1 MAGDLIA
8 PKSRSLADTYSLPK
22 AHKAEVMIKTGLLAP
37 ERTVPFVIE
46 HESTNGRPAPGLL
59 ISWYQENTD
68 YIEQKLLEHGA
79 ILFRGFDINT
89 PAAFARLTRSIAP
102 GLLDCLDDNGPRTK
116 ITSGIYTSTEYPA
129 EYQLSMHSE
138 YAYSH
143 KFPAR
148 LFFCCIVEP
157 GNGGQTPLADNRRIL
172 KKLDPAIVDEFRTKR
187 IKYVRNLHAG
197 NGFGPS
203 WQAAFQTSD
212 RTLVEQ
218 YCRDMSIDH
227 EWKADGG
234 LRLEN
239 TFESVITHPRT
250 GEEVWFN
257 QAPQFHPSDYP
268 THICESLLNSYR
280 GKEDELPQTSFFGD
294 NSPIPLS
301 KLKRIRETMFGE
313 ATVSPWRQG
322 DVVMLD
328 NVLVCHGR
336 MPFSGQRKIL
346 LAMANN

>member
-1 MAGDLIA
+1 
-8 PKSRSLADTYSLPK
+8 
-22 AHKAEVMIKTGLLAP
+22 MIKTGVLDP
-37 ERTVPFVIE
+37 EHSVPFVIE
-46 HESTNGRPAPGLL
+46 YESTNGRPEPGLL
-59 ISWYQENTD
+59 TSWYRDNHD
-68 YIEQKLLEHGA
+68 FVEQKLIEHGA

-89 PAAFARLTRSIAP
+89 PASFARLTRSIAP

-143 KFPAR
+143 KFPSR
-148 LFFCCIVEP
+148 LYFCCVVEP
-157 GNGGQTPLADNRRIL
+157 GKGGETPLADNRKIL
-172 KKLDPAIVDEFRTKR
+172 KKLDPEIVAEFRTRR
-187 IKYVRNLHAG
+187 IKYLRNLHGG
-197 NGFGPS
+197 NGFGLS
-203 WQAAFQTSD
+203 WQAAFQTTDKSA
-212 RTLVEQ
+212 VEA
-218 YCRDMSIDH
+218 YCRDMLIDY

-239 TFESVITHPRT
+239 TFESVITHPQT

-268 THICESLLNSYR
+268 KDICDSLLNSYR
-280 GKEDELPQTSFFGD
+280 GKEDELPQTSLFGD
-294 NSPIPLS
+294 NSQIEIS
-301 KLKRIRETMFGE
+301 KLKHIRETMFKE

-336 MPFSGQRKIL
+336 MPFSGPRKIL
-346 LAMANN
+346 LAMTGNQV

>member
-1 MAGDLIA
+1 MI
-8 PKSRSLADTYSLPK
+8 KTSLAD
-22 AHKAEVMIKTGLLAP
+22 P
-37 ERTVPFVIE
+37 ERSVPFVIE
-46 HESTNGRPAPGLL
+46 YDSGNGRPEPGLL
-59 ISWYQENTD
+59 VTWYND
-68 YIEQKLLEHGA
+68 NSDFIEQKLLEHGA

-89 PAAFARLTRSIAP
+89 PGSFARLTRSIAP
-102 GLLDCLDDNGPRTK
+102 GLADCLDDNGPRTK

-148 LFFCCIVEP
+148 LYFCCVVEP
-157 GNGGQTPLADNRRIL
+157 GQGGATPLADNRRIL
-172 KKLDPAIVDEFRTKR
+172 KKLDPAIVEEFKTKR
-187 IKYVRNLHAG
+187 IKYVRNLHASS
-197 NGFGPS
+197 GFGLS
-203 WQAAFQTSD
+203 WQAAFQTTD
-212 RTLVEQ
+212 RSVVES
-218 YCRDMSIDH
+218 YCRDMSIDY

-239 TFESVITHPRT
+239 VFDSVITHPRT

-268 THICESLLNSYR
+268 AHIFESLIDSYR
-280 GKEDELPQTSFFGD
+280 GKERELPQTSFFGD
-294 NSPIPLS
+294 DSPIDVGAL
-301 KLKRIRETMFGE
+301 RHIRETMFSE

-322 DVVMLD
+322 DVVMID

-336 MPFSGQRKIL
+336 MPYSGPRKIL
-346 LAMANN
+346 LAMTNN

>member
-1 MAGDLIA
+1 
-8 PKSRSLADTYSLPK
+8 
-22 AHKAEVMIKTGLLAP
+22 MIKTGLLDP
-37 ERTVPFVIE
+37 ERSVPFVVE
-46 HESTNGRPAPGLL
+46 YESDNGSPESGFLT
-59 ISWYQENTD
+59 SWYKDNTEF
-68 YIEQKLLEHGA
+68 IEQKLVEHGA

-89 PAAFARLTRSIAP
+89 PGAFARLTRSIAP
-102 GLLDCLDDNGPRTK
+102 GLADCLDDNGPRTK

-143 KFPAR
+143 KFPSR
-148 LFFCCIVEP
+148 LYFCCVVEP
-157 GNGGQTPLADNRRIL
+157 GQGGATPLADNRRIL
-172 KKLDPAIVDEFRTKR
+172 KKLDPAIVEEFKTKR
-187 IKYVRNLHAG
+187 IKYVRNLHASS
-197 NGFGPS
+197 GFGLS
-203 WQAAFQTSD
+203 WQAAFQTTDKSV
-212 RTLVEQ
+212 VEK
-218 YCRDMSIDH
+218 YCNDMAIDY

-268 THICESLLNSYR
+268 SHIYESLLDSYR
-280 GKEDELPQTSFFGD
+280 GKEWDLPQTSFFGD
-294 NSPIPLS
+294 DSPIDIA
-301 KLKRIRETMFGE
+301 KLKHIRETMFGE

-322 DVVMLD
+322 DVVMID

-336 MPFSGQRKIL
+336 MPYTGARKIL
-346 LAMANN
+346 LAMTDN

>member
-1 MAGDLIA
+1 
-8 PKSRSLADTYSLPK
+8 
-22 AHKAEVMIKTGLLAP
+22 MIKTGLLDP
-37 ERTVPFVIE
+37 EHTVPFVIE
-46 HESTNGRPAPGLL
+46 CEAGNGRPEPNLL
-59 ISWYQENTD
+59 SSWYRDNFD
-68 YIEQKLLEHGA
+68 LVEQKLLEHGA
-79 ILFRGFDINT
+79 VLFRGFDINT

-148 LFFCCIVEP
+148 LFFCCVVEP
-157 GNGGQTPLADNRRIL
+157 GKGGETPLADNRKIL
-172 KKLDPAIVDEFRTKR
+172 KHLDPEIVDEFRTRR
-187 IKYVRNLHAG
+187 IKYLRNLHGG
-197 NGFGPS
+197 NGFGLS
-203 WQAAFQTSD
+203 WQAAFQTTDKSV
-212 RTLVEQ
+212 VEA
-218 YCRDMSIDH
+218 YCHDMLIDYD
-227 EWKADGG
+227 WKTDGG

-268 THICESLLNSYR
+268 ADIYESLIDSYR
-280 GKEDELPQTSFFGD
+280 GKEDELPQTSLFGD
-294 NSPIPLS
+294 NSQIEIS
-301 KLKRIRETMFGE
+301 KLRHIRETMFKQ
-313 ATVSPWRQG
+313 ATVNPWRQG

-328 NVLVCHGR
+328 NVLCCHGR

-346 LAMANN
+346 LAMTGN

>member
-1 MAGDLIA
+1 
-8 PKSRSLADTYSLPK
+8 
-22 AHKAEVMIKTGLLAP
+22 MIKTGLLDP
-37 ERTVPFVIE
+37 EHTVPFVIE
-46 HESTNGRPAPGLL
+46 SEPDNGRAESGLL
-59 ISWYQENTD
+59 TSWYQDNSEFV
-68 YIEQKLLEHGA
+68 EQKLLEHGA

-143 KFPAR
+143 KFPTR
-148 LFFCCIVEP
+148 LYFCCVVEP
-157 GNGGQTPLADNRRIL
+157 GKGGETPLADNRKIL
-172 KKLDPAIVDEFRTKR
+172 KKLDAGIVDEFRSKR
-187 IKYVRNLHAG
+187 IKYLRNLHGG
-197 NGFGPS
+197 NGFGLS
-203 WQAAFQTSD
+203 WQAAFQTTDKSA
-212 RTLVEQ
+212 VEA
-218 YCRDMSIDH
+218 YCRSMSIDY

-239 TFESVITHPRT
+239 TFESVITHPTT

-268 THICESLLNSYR
+268 TDIYESLLNSYR
-280 GKEDELPQTSFFGD
+280 DREDELPQTSLFGD
-294 NSPIPLS
+294 NTQIEIS
-301 KLKRIRETMFGE
+301 KLKHIRETMFKE
-313 ATVSPWRQG
+313 ATVNPWRQG

-336 MPFSGQRKIL
+336 MPFSGPRKIL
-346 LAMANN
+346 LAMTGN

>member
-1 MAGDLIA
+1 
-8 PKSRSLADTYSLPK
+8 
-22 AHKAEVMIKTGLLAP
+22 MIKTGLIDP
-37 ERTVPFVIE
+37 EHSVPFVIE
-46 HESTNGRPAPGLL
+46 YDSTNGRPEPGLQT
-59 ISWYQENTD
+59 SWYRDNHD
-68 YIEQKLLEHGA
+68 FVEQKLIDHGA
-79 ILFRGFDINT
+79 VLFRGFDINT

-143 KFPAR
+143 KFPTR
-148 LFFCCIVEP
+148 LYFCCIVEP
-157 GNGGQTPLADNRRIL
+157 GKGGETPLADNRKIL
-172 KKLDPAIVDEFRTKR
+172 KRLDPGIVDEFRTRK
-187 IKYVRNLHAG
+187 IKYLRNLHGG
-197 NGFGPS
+197 NGFGLS
-203 WQAAFQTSD
+203 WQAAFQTTDKSA
-212 RTLVEQ
+212 VEA
-218 YCRDMSIDH
+218 YCRDMSIDY

-239 TFESVITHPRT
+239 TFDSVITHPRT

-268 THICESLLNSYR
+268 KDIYESLLNSYR
-280 GKEDELPQTSFFGD
+280 DKEDELPQTSLFGD
-294 NSPIPLS
+294 NTPIDIS
-301 KLKRIRETMFGE
+301 KLKHIRETMFKE

-336 MPFSGQRKIL
+336 MPFSGPRKIL
-346 LAMANN
+346 LAMTGN

>member
-1 MAGDLIA
+1 
-8 PKSRSLADTYSLPK
+8 
-22 AHKAEVMIKTGLLAP
+22 MIKTSLVDP
-37 ERTVPFVIE
+37 ERSVPFVIE
-46 HESTNGRPAPGLL
+46 YDSGNGRPEPGLL
-59 ISWYQENTD
+59 VTWYND
-68 YIEQKLLEHGA
+68 NSDFIEQKLLEHGA

-89 PAAFARLTRSIAP
+89 PGSFARLTRSIAP
-102 GLLDCLDDNGPRTK
+102 GLADCLDDNGPRTK

-148 LFFCCIVEP
+148 LYFCCVVEP
-157 GNGGQTPLADNRRIL
+157 GQGGATPLADNRRIL
-172 KKLDPAIVDEFRTKR
+172 KKLDPAIVEEFKTKR
-187 IKYVRNLHAG
+187 IKYVRNLHASS
-197 NGFGPS
+197 GFGLS
-203 WQAAFQTSD
+203 WQAAFQTTD
-212 RTLVEQ
+212 RSVVES
-218 YCRDMSIDH
+218 YCRDMSIDY

-239 TFESVITHPRT
+239 VFDSVITHPRT

-268 THICESLLNSYR
+268 AHIFESLIDSYR
-280 GKEDELPQTSFFGD
+280 GKERELPQTSFFGD
-294 NSPIPLS
+294 DSPIDVGAL
-301 KLKRIRETMFGE
+301 RHIRETMFSE

-322 DVVMLD
+322 DVVMID

-336 MPFSGQRKIL
+336 MPYSGPRKIL
-346 LAMANN
+346 LAMTNN

>member
-1 MAGDLIA
+1 
-8 PKSRSLADTYSLPK
+8 
-22 AHKAEVMIKTGLLAP
+22 MIKTELLDP
-37 ERTVPFVIE
+37 ERSLPFKIE
-46 HESTNGRPAPGLL
+46 HESGNGPADSALL
-59 ISWYQENTD
+59 ISWYQDNSEF
-68 YIEQKLLEHGA
+68 IEQKMMEHGA
-79 ILFRGFDINT
+79 ILFRGFNIST
-89 PAAFARLTRSIAP
+89 PSAFARLTRGIAP
-102 GLLDCLDDNGPRTK
+102 PLQDCLDDNGPRTK

-157 GNGGQTPLADNRRIL
+157 GKGGETPLADNRQIL
-172 KKLDPAIVDEFRTKR
+172 KKLDPRIVDEFRTRR
-187 IKYVRNLHAG
+187 IKYLRNLHGG
-197 NGFGPS
+197 NGFGLS
-203 WQAAFQTSD
+203 WQSAFQTTD
-212 RTLVEQ
+212 KAAVEA
-218 YCRDMSIDH
+218 YCRDMLIDY

-268 THICESLLNSYR
+268 TDIYESLLNSYR
-280 GKEDELPQTSFFGD
+280 GKEDELPQTSLFGD
-294 NSPIPLS
+294 NTPIDIS
-301 KLKRIRETMFGE
+301 KLKHIRETMFSE

-346 LAMANN
+346 LAMTGN

>member
-1 MAGDLIA
+1 
-8 PKSRSLADTYSLPK
+8 
-22 AHKAEVMIKTGLLAP
+22 MIKTGFVDP
-37 ERTVPFVIE
+37 ERSVPFVIE
-46 HESTNGRPAPGLL
+46 YASSNGRPESSRL
-59 ISWYQENTD
+59 ISWYQDNQQFV
-68 YIEQKLLEHGA
+68 EQKLLEHGA

-138 YAYSH
+138 YAYTH
-143 KFPAR
+143 KFPSR

-157 GNGGQTPLADNRRIL
+157 GKGGETPLADNRQIL
-172 KKLDPAIVDEFRTKR
+172 KKLEPSVVEEFRTKR
-187 IKYVRNLHAG
+187 VKYLRNLHGAS
-197 NGFGPS
+197 GFGLS
-203 WQAAFQTSD
+203 WQATFQTTD
-212 RTLVEQ
+212 RAVVER
-218 YCRDMSIDH
+218 YCSERLIEYH
-227 EWKADGG
+227 WKADGG

-239 TFESVITHPRT
+239 TFESVVTHSRT

-268 THICESLLNSYR
+268 SHIYQTLINSYR
-280 GKEDELPQTSFFGD
+280 GKESELPQTSFFGD
-294 NSPIPLS
+294 NSPIDIRA
-301 KLKRIRETMFGE
+301 LKHIRETMFGE
-313 ATVSPWRQG
+313 ATVFPWLQG

-346 LAMANN
+346 LAMTDN

>member
-1 MAGDLIA
+1 
-8 PKSRSLADTYSLPK
+8 
-22 AHKAEVMIKTGLLAP
+22 MITTGLLDP
-37 ERTVPFVIE
+37 GHSVPFLIE
-46 HESTNGRPAPGLL
+46 HQSRNGRAASGLL
-59 ISWYQENTD
+59 TSWYKDNQELV
-68 YIEQKLLEHGA
+68 EQKLLEHGA
-79 ILFRGFDINT
+79 ILFRGFEIST
-89 PAAFARLTRSIAP
+89 PAAFARLTRSLSP

-138 YAYSH
+138 YAYTH

-172 KKLDPAIVDEFRTKR
+172 KKLDRSVVEEFRKKR
-187 IKYVRNLHAG
+187 VKYLRNLHGA
-197 NGFGPS
+197 NGFGLS
-203 WQAAFQTSD
+203 WQATFQTTD
-212 RTLVEQ
+212 RSVVER
-218 YCRDMSIDH
+218 YCREMLIDY

-239 TFESVITHPRT
+239 TFDSVIKHPRT

-268 THICESLLNSYR
+268 SHIYQTLADSYR
-280 GKEDELPQTSFFGD
+280 GKETELPQTSFFGD
-294 NSPIPLS
+294 DSPIDIQA
-301 KLKRIRETMFGE
+301 LKHIRETMFSE
-313 ATVSPWRQG
+313 ATVFPWRQG

-346 LAMANN
+346 LAMSDN

>member
-1 MAGDLIA
+1 
-8 PKSRSLADTYSLPK
+8 
-22 AHKAEVMIKTGLLAP
+22 MIKTGFVDP
-37 ERTVPFVIE
+37 ERSVPFLIE
-46 HESTNGRPAPGLL
+46 YASSNGRPESSRL
-59 ISWYQENTD
+59 ISWYQDNQQFV
-68 YIEQKLLEHGA
+68 EQKLLEHGA

-138 YAYSH
+138 YAYTH
-143 KFPAR
+143 KFPSR

-157 GNGGQTPLADNRRIL
+157 GKGGETPLADNRQIL
-172 KKLDPAIVDEFRTKR
+172 KKLEPSVVEEFRTKR
-187 IKYVRNLHAG
+187 VKYLRNLPGAS
-197 NGFGPS
+197 GFGLS
-203 WQAAFQTSD
+203 WQATFQTTD
-212 RTLVEQ
+212 RAVVER
-218 YCRDMSIDH
+218 YCSERLIEYH
-227 EWKADGG
+227 WKADGG

-239 TFESVITHPRT
+239 TFESVVTHSRT

-268 THICESLLNSYR
+268 SHIYQTLINSYR
-280 GKEDELPQTSFFGD
+280 GKESELPQTSFFGD
-294 NSPIPLS
+294 NSPIDIRA
-301 KLKRIRETMFGE
+301 LKHIRETMFGE
-313 ATVSPWRQG
+313 ATVFPWLQG

-346 LAMANN
+346 LAMTDN

>member
-1 MAGDLIA
+1 
-8 PKSRSLADTYSLPK
+8 
-22 AHKAEVMIKTGLLAP
+22 MIKPGLLDP
-37 ERTVPFVIE
+37 EHSVPFVIE
-46 HESTNGRPAPGLL
+46 HDSSSKRPDSGLL
-59 ISWYQENTD
+59 VSWYQENND

-102 GLLDCLDDNGPRTK
+102 ALLDCLDDNGPRTK

-148 LFFCCIVEP
+148 LYFCCIVEP
-157 GNGGQTPLADNRRIL
+157 GKGGETPLADNRKIL
-172 KKLDPAIVDEFRTKR
+172 KKLDSSIVQDFRTKR
-187 IKYVRNLHAG
+187 VKYLRNLHGG
-197 NGFGPS
+197 NGFGLS
-203 WQAAFQTSD
+203 WQAAFQTTD
-212 RTLVEQ
+212 KLAVEA
-218 YCRDMSIDH
+218 YCRDMSIDY

-268 THICESLLNSYR
+268 TSIYESILDSYR
-280 GKEDELPQTSFFGD
+280 GKEDELPQTSLFGD
-294 NSPIPLS
+294 NSPIDIS
-301 KLKRIRETMFGE
+301 KLKHIRETMFKE

-322 DVVMLD
+322 DVVMVD
-328 NVLVCHGR
+328 NVLVSHGR
-336 MPFSGQRKIL
+336 MPFSGPRKIL
-346 LAMANN
+346 LAMSGK